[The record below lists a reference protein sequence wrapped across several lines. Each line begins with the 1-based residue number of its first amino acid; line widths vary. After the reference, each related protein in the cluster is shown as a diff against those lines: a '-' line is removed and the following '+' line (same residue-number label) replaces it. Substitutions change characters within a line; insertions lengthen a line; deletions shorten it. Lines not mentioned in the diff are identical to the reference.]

1 MNKLLAALLVL
12 FVLGGAYYY
21 WSSFENEP
29 GVVADNSSVSA
40 MRAEENAVVAA
51 DQKPSDQ
58 LSVAQVYLEED
69 GYVVIHEDSDGAA
82 GAILGASALLS
93 AGETNDVNIKLSRT
107 TRDGEVLHAMLHNE
121 MGGNAEFSAAEDT
134 PVQSILG
141 GPLMGSFNISSDVA
155 GSVPVSI

>member
-1 MNKLLAALLVL
+1 MNYILIAVVVLV
-12 FVLGGAYYY
+12 VLGGAYYY
-21 WSSFENEP
+21 WDSNIRSTDSADTSSI
-29 GVVADNSSVSA
+29 SS
-40 MRAEENAVVAA
+40 MRAEGNAVVAT

-141 GPLMGSFNISSDVA
+141 GPLMGSFNISSDVS